1 MKQDIQRITVA
12 AAKPLFLIFI
22 LYILKFLEIGMDWD
36 FSHLGI
42 YPMEK
47 RGVTGILAESA
58 DTQRIQPFIGKYYS
72 FILPFLVSF
81 LFLPRDSRQDFCPN
95 LAWCGTAY
103 LYYRQT
109 GMAHRC
115 QRTHLRTCLLSLFQR
130 YSPQIRPTDCYF
142 PTCHLSIWGDYLAY
156 VSLFL
161 PRQYVMGRTSQR
173 WNHGSALCIC
183 IREPRASATG
193 TFCGRGRGRRT

>member
-12 AAKPLFLIFI
+12 AAKPLFLFHLI
-22 LYILKFLEIGMDWD
+22 YTQVSGIGMDWD
-36 FSHLGI
+36 LLSLGDISHG
-42 YPMEK
+42 K
-47 RGVTGILAESA
+47 ARCNRHFGSSA

-81 LFLPRDSRQDFCPN
+81 LFLPRDSRQGFCPN

-130 YSPQIRPTDCYF
+130 YSPQIRPTDCNF

-156 VSLFL
+156 ISLFL